1 MGEYPQIYQRILPML
16 AAILFIDPLTK
27 RIYKRHVN
35 KILNGSYIIDAV
47 GSMAINIM
55 NVSTF

>member
-1 MGEYPQIYQRILPML
+1 MDEYPQIHQHILPML

-27 RIYKRHVN
+27 RIYKKPVN

-47 GSMAINIM
+47 GSMAISIM